1 MISRC
6 SNLSSCHPQGL
17 LCQASDEQLI
27 YSSSQ
32 PCKVRT
38 FVPVLRS
45 DDLLESHSLD
55 VTWSLLSAAHA
66 LHRLCQHV
74 VVLSL
79 GQILVLRE
87 SDLSSSES
95 LQKKKQTNPK
105 GQTNHSCHPRARG
118 HGLLIWDARKSQ
130 GGGGLLSPVQ
140 EERGGLNEPGCFCAP
155 GCYCREVLPSEE
167 EEERA
172 QCPLRRP
179 GEHGQG
185 HAESEL

>member
-32 PCKVRT
+32 PCKVRI

-95 LQKKKQTNPK
+95 LQKKKTNKPK
-105 GQTNHSCHPRARG
+105 RPDKSQLSPEGMRARAAYMG
-118 HGLLIWDARKSQ
+118 CKEKSGRRWVAVTGP
-130 GGGGLLSPVQ
+130 GGKGRV
-140 EERGGLNEPGCFCAP
+140 E
-155 GCYCREVLPSEE
+155 
-167 EEERA
+167 
-172 QCPLRRP
+172 
-179 GEHGQG
+179 
-185 HAESEL
+185 